1 MNTKNTNSSRFTI
14 EDVTLKVRR
23 ELLNS
28 KTKAGADMYCYV
40 CKDVVSSKALVN
52 GKLEERKRE
61 IRCDFVA
68 KQNDFGG
75 YDMLDLIFMFG
86 DDANLSLRQESITD
100 DNKNTTTFI
109 VYEIWNTDDD
119 GVVYSYKVKPMN
131 ESDKAVLNVIVQ
143 RAILA
148 MEKQA
153 SEEAKHSDGSK
164 KQ

>member
-14 EDVTLKVRR
+14 EDVTLKVKR

-40 CKDVVSSKALVN
+40 CKDVVSSKVLVN

-86 DDANLSLRQESITD
+86 DDANLSLRQESMTD

-143 RAILA
+143 RAILS
-148 MEKQA
+148 MERQA
-153 SEEAKHSDGSK
+153 SEESKQAEISK